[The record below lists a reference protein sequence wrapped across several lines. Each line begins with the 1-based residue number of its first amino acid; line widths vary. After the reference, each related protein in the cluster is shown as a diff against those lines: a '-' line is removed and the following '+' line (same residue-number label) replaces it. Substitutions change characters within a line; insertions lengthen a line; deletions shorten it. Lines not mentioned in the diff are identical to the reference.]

1 MISVCLPVYNFDIN
15 ELTEELLSQAI
26 EYNIDIEILVFD
38 DCSLSFY
45 KKRNSGI
52 AVNSN
57 VQYLEFDHNLGRSK
71 IRNRLA
77 DFAKGSWLLF
87 LDCDM
92 MPESRQFLKN
102 YNNEIDQASVICG
115 GISYGAR
122 PFKNELLLRWR
133 YGIHRESKNAARRQI
148 FSYASFMSGNFMISK
163 DAFNQI
169 RFNEEISG
177 YGHEDTLFGLDLKK
191 NNIPILHINNP
202 CIHLGLEP
210 CFDYL
215 AKTEQGIINLV
226 RLLRIVP
233 EQKSNLRKNI
243 SLLRFYFFMRGIGLS
258 YPLRWFFS
266 VFNPLLRRVLCS
278 RRPSLLLFDLY
289 KLGMLA
295 QIFKR
300 IDLSR
305 K

>member
-15 ELTEELLSQAI
+15 ELTEELLSQAS

-92 MPESRQFLKN
+92 VPESRQFLKN

-191 NNIPILHINNP
+191 NNMPILHINNS

-215 AKTEQGIINLV
+215 AKTEQSIINLV

-243 SLLRFYFFMRGIGLS
+243 SLLRFYFFMRGIGLGS
-258 YPLRWFFS
+258 PLRWFFS

-278 RRPSLLLFDLY
+278 RRPLLLLFDLY

-300 IDLSR
+300 TDLSR

>member
-15 ELTEELLSQAI
+15 ELTEELLSQAG

-92 MPESRQFLKN
+92 VPESRQFLKN